1 MRKPWLLLRHPNGT
15 TPTHSHN
22 MAKAKAQSQPLRI
35 ERSISRPGVHA
46 KKKQGTHKAG
56 KNWKKPYRGQG
67 R

>member
-1 MRKPWLLLRHPNGT
+1 
-15 TPTHSHN
+15 
-22 MAKAKAQSQPLRI
+22 MAKPKAQAQPLRI